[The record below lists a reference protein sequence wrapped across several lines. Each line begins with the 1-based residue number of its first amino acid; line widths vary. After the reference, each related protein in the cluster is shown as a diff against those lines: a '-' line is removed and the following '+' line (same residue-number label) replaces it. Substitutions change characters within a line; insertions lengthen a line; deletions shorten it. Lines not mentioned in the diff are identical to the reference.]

1 MKFFP
6 SENETLIITP
16 SADQA
21 QMILWKRVKPPPNL
35 SETIPISDSEFLFNG
50 VVKDGRFRISLIIK
64 YPDNFLPLILGRI
77 EDAPHGSL
85 ILVEYRLFFG
95 TRLFLTFWTLITGLL
110 GFYLVLFESL
120 WSYGFLVWALGG
132 LNQVVTHYNFLKSVK
147 KSSSVLHSLFH

>member
-6 SENETLIITP
+6 SENETMIIAL

-21 QMILWKRVKPPPNL
+21 QRILWKRVKPPPNL
-35 SETIPISDSEFLFNG
+35 SNTIPISDSEFLFNG
-50 VVKDGRFRISLIIK
+50 VVRDGRFRISLIIN
-64 YPDNFLPLILGRI
+64 YPDNFLPLILGGI

-95 TRLFLTFWTLITGLL
+95 TRLFLTFWTLVTGLL
-110 GFYLVLFESL
+110 GIYLVLVENL
-120 WSYGFLVWALGG
+120 WSYGFLAFVLGG
-132 LNQVVTHYNFLKSVK
+132 LNQVVTRYIFLKRVK

>member
-6 SENETLIITP
+6 SENETLIIAL

-21 QMILWKRVKPPPNL
+21 QRILWKRVKPPANL
-35 SETIPISDSEFLFNG
+35 SNTIPISHSEFLFNG
-50 VVKDGRFRISLIIK
+50 VLNDGRFRISLIIK
-64 YPDNFLPLILGRI
+64 YPDNFLPLISGSI

-95 TRLFLTFWTLITGLL
+95 TRLFLTFWTLVTGLL
-110 GFYLVLFESL
+110 GIYLVLVENL
-120 WSYGFLVWALGG
+120 WSYGFLAFVLGG
-132 LNQVVTHYNFLKSVK
+132 LNQVVTHYIFLKRVK

>member
-35 SETIPISDSEFLFNG
+35 SNTIPISDSEFLFNG

-120 WSYGFLVWALGG
+120 WSYGFLAWALGG
-132 LNQVVTHYNFLKSVK
+132 LNQVITHYNFLKSVK